1 MVEDVSVTE
10 RRTSDKGKDKEAKG
24 MERGETNAGRRE
36 PWLAPRKRPLTL
48 YFYPSL
54 VVYSLQSV
62 WKQYSVRRQFEN
74 PEHV

>member
-1 MVEDVSVTE
+1 MKGS
-10 RRTSDKGKDKEAKG
+10 SD
-24 MERGETNAGRRE
+24 RGEGYGGHEGYGRRWGSEGKRE

-54 VVYSLQSV
+54 VIYLLQSV
-62 WKQYSVRRQFEN
+62 WKQYFVRRQFSN